1 MDPSIWIAV
10 LVLVLAISMTCVKI
24 GSAAL
29 RMTGLDQ
36 ETASFQALSAFTGT
50 GFTTREAE
58 TITKDRRRRRIA
70 KTLMVAGN
78 VGLAVSLVALF
89 QSFQVDPF
97 DRLHPDWEPKSEKL
111 LIALRFFIAVVGL
124 IFLYNLAF
132 GKRLNRWLTRFIERR
147 LEQSTD
153 LALPHFEHVLRLGR
167 GYGISEI
174 RIREG
179 HPAMGKSLLD
189 LGWGRQGVLV
199 LAIERGSEL
208 IAGPTAATEIL
219 EGDEIVCYGP
229 TEKIRR
235 IAAEKSPEETGLHK
249 KEKDSTE

>member
-1 MDPSIWIAV
+1 MDPSLWIAI

-36 ETASFQALSAFTGT
+36 ETASFQAVSAFTGT

-58 TITKDRRRRRIA
+58 TVTKDRRRRRIA
-70 KTLMVAGN
+70 KTLMIAGN
-78 VGLAVSLVALF
+78 VGLAVSLVALLQAF
-89 QSFQVDPF
+89 QAG
-97 DRLHPDWEPKSEKL
+97 REANKL
-111 LIALRFFIAVVGL
+111 QIAKEFLIAAIGL

-132 GKRLNRWLTRFIERR
+132 GRGLNRWLSRFIERR
-147 LEQSTD
+147 LERSTD
-153 LALPHFEHVLRLGR
+153 LAMPHFEHVLRLGR

-189 LGWGRQGVLV
+189 LGWGRKGVLV
-199 LAIERGSEL
+199 LAIERGNEL
-208 IAGPTAATEIL
+208 ISGPTAAMEIL

-235 IAAEKSPEETGLHK
+235 IAAEKSPEETGVHK
-249 KEKDSTE
+249 QEKESTE

>member
-1 MDPSIWIAV
+1 MDPTIWIAV

-70 KTLMVAGN
+70 KTLMISGN

-89 QSFQVDPF
+89 QVAQGDPLERF
-97 DRLHPDWEPKSEKL
+97 DQDYESQAKFRAGVL
-111 LIALRFFIAVVGL
+111 FIVAVIGL

-147 LEQSTD
+147 LERSTD
-153 LALPHFEHVLRLGR
+153 LAMPHFEHVLRLGR

-174 RIREG
+174 HIREG
-179 HPAMGKSLLD
+179 HPAMGKTLLD
-189 LGWGRQGVLV
+189 LGWGPKGVLV

-208 IAGPTAATEIL
+208 VSGPTAATEIL

-235 IAAEKSPEETGLHK
+235 IAAEKSPEDTGAHP
-249 KEKDSTE
+249 KEKESAD